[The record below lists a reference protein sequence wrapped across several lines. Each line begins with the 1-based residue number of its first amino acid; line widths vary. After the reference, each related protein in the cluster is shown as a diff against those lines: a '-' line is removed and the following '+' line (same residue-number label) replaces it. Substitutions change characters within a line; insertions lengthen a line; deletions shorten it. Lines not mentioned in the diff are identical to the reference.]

1 MQCWLGYSYQAS
13 NDCVK
18 VNYEEDSIKTIFLIL
33 KIWLTAHGQ
42 FALPLP
48 NTILL
53 ALGKI
58 FFNLPTPYRLIVTQ
72 WQQVSNHII

>member
-18 VNYEEDSIKTIFLIL
+18 VNYEEDSIAPHQDNFPHPK
-33 KIWLTAHGQ
+33 KIPAHGQ

-48 NTILL
+48 NTFLL
-53 ALGKI
+53 TMGKI
-58 FFNLPTPYRLIVTQ
+58 FFNLPTFHKSTVTR
-72 WQQVSNHII
+72 